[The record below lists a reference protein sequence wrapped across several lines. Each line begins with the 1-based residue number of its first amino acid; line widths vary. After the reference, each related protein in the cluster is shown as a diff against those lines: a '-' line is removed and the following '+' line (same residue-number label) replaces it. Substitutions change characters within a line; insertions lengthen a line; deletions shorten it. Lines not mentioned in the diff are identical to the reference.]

1 MAAVLSTIHLQ
12 SAPFMLLFVDNLTN
26 VDFSFLDP
34 ERGLLGE
41 TWLANVQLHGELDEQ
56 GMVCDFGTVK
66 KLLRH
71 WLDTELDHRL
81 AVPAQSPNIT
91 ITEIGDQWDIQ
102 WEFGDDGEF
111 LHTRSPK
118 DAIALVEAEVLTPE
132 SVADWC
138 IRRLKTLFPESVA
151 QLELTFTCEAIDG
164 AFYHYS
170 HGLKKH
176 GGNCQRIAHGHRSRI
191 DIWANNQKCPVLEHQ
206 WAERWRDIYIGTR
219 EDIIAKPQF
228 GGLGYYHF
236 AYTSAQGPFEL
247 TLPQRCCYLIDTDST
262 VEFLAYHI
270 AQTTR
275 AENPDKMIRVKA
287 FEGINKG
294 ALADA

>member
-1 MAAVLSTIHLQ
+1 
-12 SAPFMLLFVDNLTN
+12 MLLFVDNLTN

-34 ERGLLGE
+34 QRGVLGE
-41 TWLANVQLHGELDEQ
+41 TWLANVILHGDLDEQ

-81 AVPAQSPNIT
+81 AVPVHSPNIT
-91 ITEIGDQWDIQ
+91 ITEIGDQLDIQ

-118 DAIALVEAEVLTPE
+118 EAIALVDATVLTPE
-132 SVADWC
+132 SVARWC
-138 IRRLKTLFPESVA
+138 ISRLKTLFPDSVA
-151 QLELTFTCEAIDG
+151 QLELSFTCEAIDG

-176 GGNCQRIAHGHRSRI
+176 SGNCQRIAHGHRSRI
-191 DIWANNQKCPVLEHQ
+191 DIWADGEKSAELEAE

-219 EDIIAKPQF
+219 EDIIARPHF
-228 GGLGYYHF
+228 GGVAYYHF

-262 VEFLAYHI
+262 VEFLAHHI
-270 AQTTR
+270 AHVTAT
-275 AENPDKMIRVKA
+275 ENPGSAIRVKA

-294 ALADA
+294 AMVEA

>member
-34 ERGLLGE
+34 QRGLLGE

>member
-1 MAAVLSTIHLQ
+1 MAAFSHSPNQ
-12 SAPFMLLFVDNLTN
+12 SAGRPMLLFVDNLTN

-34 ERGLLGE
+34 QRGLLGE
-41 TWLANVQLHGELDEQ
+41 TWLANVALQGELDEQ

-81 AVPAQSPNIT
+81 AVPVRSPNVT
-91 ITEIGDQWDIQ
+91 ITELGDLLDIQ

-118 DAIALVEAEVLTPE
+118 DAIALVDAEVLTPD
-132 SVADWC
+132 SVARWC
-138 IRRLKTLFPESVA
+138 ISRLKVLFPESVA
-151 QLELTFTCEAIDG
+151 QLELSFTSEVIDG

-191 DIWANNQKCPVLEHQ
+191 DIWADNEKAPLLESQ

-219 EDIIAKPQF
+219 EDIIAKPHF
-228 GGLGYYHF
+228 GGLAYYHF
-236 AYTSAQGPFEL
+236 AYTSAQGSFEL
-247 TLPQRCCYLIDTDST
+247 TLPQHCCYLIDTDST
-262 VEFLAYHI
+262 VEFLAHHI
-270 AQTTR
+270 AQVTR
-275 AENPDKMIRVKA
+275 AENPEQKIRVKA

-294 ALADA
+294 AIAEA

>member
-34 ERGLLGE
+34 QRGLLGE

-275 AENPDKMIRVKA
+275 SENPNKMIRVKA
-287 FEGINKG
+287 FEGTNKG